1 MIALIV
7 YDLSFIRFEVMQ
19 ACGEPHRPEFT
30 VVCQLAHI
38 KRTGTSSTKKG
49 AKQIAAQTMLS
60 FVQNI
65 SLNEDQQQIAT
76 VDAEPT
82 EKTFRTY
89 RDLKKSDIK
98 PISVRMRDRHNYF
111 MRFPEE
117 DRRAAC
123 SVLRS
128 DGANVGTN
136 KDIVDLVCKTL
147 KVRYEIKEAP
157 NHKTD
162 KLKIFVLLGDYD
174 CVIIDQE
181 PILYDRITDYFKVM
195 MNMKNIF

>member
-1 MIALIV
+1 MYTCL
-7 YDLSFIRFEVMQ
+7 LFIRFDVMQ

-49 AKQIAAQTMLS
+49 AKQIAAQSMLS

-65 SLNEDQQQIAT
+65 SLNEEQQQIAT

-98 PISVRMRDRHNYF
+98 PISVRLRDRHNYF
-111 MRFPEE
+111 MRLPDE
-117 DRRAAC
+117 DREAAC
-123 SVLRS
+123 KILRS
-128 DGANVGTN
+128 NSATIGTN

-147 KVRYEIKEAP
+147 KIRYEVKDVP
-157 NHKTD
+157 NHKQN
-162 KLKIFVLLGDYD
+162 LKIFLLLGDFD

-181 PILYDRITDYFKVM
+181 TDLYDRIIDYFQVM